1 MKAALIPALALLTAC
16 AGQPSN
22 PNPFAAQADFAAQRE
37 LETLVVEDMPQ
48 DVACAHV
55 TEVLMDLECH
65 IMEVNSELGV
75 ISAGSTYRWVHSG
88 DFLGTR
94 RFWRA
99 CGGSKVTVSVR
110 ERGEDV
116 AIRATFEPPKPEAN
130 QAFRTLLRRSINE
143 QAE

>member
-1 MKAALIPALALLTAC
+1 VKTALIPLLALLTAC
-16 AGQPSN
+16 AGQQSN

-37 LETLVVEDMPQ
+37 LETLVVEDMSR

-65 IMEVNSELGV
+65 IIEVNSELGV
-75 ISAGSTYRWVHSG
+75 ISADRSFRWVHSG
-88 DFLGTR
+88 DFLGSR
-94 RFWRA
+94 RIWQA
-99 CGGSKVTVSVR
+99 CGGSNVTVSVR
-110 ERGEDV
+110 ERDDDI